1 MTNRLLVVGWDA
13 ADWKVI
19 RPLLAKGEMPYL
31 AGLITDGVSA
41 NLSTI
46 FPPLSPMVWT
56 SIATGKRPYKH
67 GIHGFTEPT
76 PDGLSIRPVSNLG
89 RKAKTF
95 WNILNQNGKRSIVVG
110 WWPSHP
116 AEPVRGVTVSDLF
129 PLRTSADPSAPMAPG
144 TVWPLSWAERL
155 AELRVHG
162 MEIPGEI
169 LSLFVPEW
177 KKIDQKKDTG
187 LHDLAGIIAETMSIH
202 AAATDLIENE
212 PWDLAAVY
220 YTGIDHFSHRFMRYH
235 AHKHPRG
242 GGDNAELF
250 SEVIANAYRYHDV
263 MLGRLIALAGP
274 ETAVMVLSDHGFH
287 SDRLLPEYIPAEPA
301 GPAVEHREFGMFCLK
316 APGVLKGEQVY
327 GANVMDIAPTVLHLF
342 GLPAAKDM
350 DGKVLI
356 NAFSDSTLPALVESW
371 EQIEGDD
378 GRHPPT
384 RQYDGAAAV
393 EALKQLVDLG
403 YIAAPPADARKA
415 VEACIDE
422 NQYNLARAYLGAD
435 VPEPAAEIL
444 RQLVD
449 RDSKQGRYYQ
459 LLFECHFQRGNWS
472 EARRV
477 LEEFDAACAQFAPQA
492 RQELARRQAE
502 RRPDDPP
509 PGLDLGEIQR
519 LRQLAEQAGGHEL
532 ERLLL
537 RTRLALIESHT
548 PGPGRKAP
556 ARRLLEQFAL
566 AVGRKSH
573 LALFLAEGFA
583 SLDEHERALEYVR
596 RARRADPDDWR
607 AMNLEA
613 RIHHAGGWYQQAVE
627 CGIESLALIYFQPAL
642 HYLVGLSLQRL
653 GDHERA
659 EQQFRIALAQRP
671 DSAPAHEQLAGL
683 ARRESKLGESA
694 LHLAHATVIRQ
705 NVQKR
710 RDAAPVSSD
719 QAGKHLDL
727 TGLDRWDGTSPDR
740 SRAVVVVAGLPR
752 SGTSMMMQVLAAAGI
767 APYTDGLRAADS
779 DNPRGYFEHEQAT
792 NLHRDVSWI
801 PQARGKAV
809 KIVANLVPY
818 LPKGEQY
825 RIVFMLRNLEEVAA
839 SQRVM
844 LDRLGRPGGTLDAGQ
859 LARVYTGQLVRVCT
873 WLSSRPEIQVLAVD
887 YSRALREP
895 VAVVARLAA
904 FLGEPFDQAAA
915 AAMVDPSLRR
925 QRAESEAAAAV
936 S

>member
-19 RPLLAKGEMPYL
+19 RPLLAKGEMPHL
-31 AGLITDGVSA
+31 AGLIAEGVSA

-89 RKAKTF
+89 RKSKAF

-144 TVWPLSWAERL
+144 TVWPLSWAVRL

-177 KKIDQKKDTG
+177 KKIDQKKDKS

-202 AAATDLIENE
+202 AAATELIENE
-212 PWDLAAVY
+212 RWDLAAVY
-220 YTGIDHFSHRFMRYH
+220 YTGIDHFSHHFMRYH

-242 GGDNAELF
+242 GGENAELF
-250 SEVIANAYRYHDV
+250 SEVMANAYRYHDV
-263 MLGRLIALAGP
+263 MLGRLMALAGP

-356 NAFSDSTLPALVESW
+356 NAFSDSTLPAPVESW
-371 EQIEGDD
+371 EPIEGED
-378 GRHPPT
+378 GRHPPS
-384 RQYDGAAAV
+384 REYDGAVAV

-403 YIAAPPADARKA
+403 YIAAPPVDARKA
-415 VEACIDE
+415 VAACVDE

-449 RDSKQGRYYQ
+449 RDSKEGRYYQ
-459 LLFECHFQRGNWS
+459 LLFECHWQRGDWS

-477 LEEFDAACAQFAPQA
+477 LEEFDTACDRFAPQA

-502 RRPDDPP
+502 RKPDDPP
-509 PGLDLGEIQR
+509 PQLDMAEVQR
-519 LRQLAEQAGGHEL
+519 LRQLAEQAGGYAM

-537 RTRLALIESHT
+537 RTRLALIDSRT
-548 PGPGRKAP
+548 PGPGRRAP
-556 ARRLLEQFAL
+556 ARRLLEQLAL
-566 AVGRKSH
+566 AAGRKSQ

-607 AMNLEA
+607 AMSLEA
-613 RIHHAGGWYQQAVE
+613 RIHHAGGRYQQAVE
-627 CGIESLALIYFQPAL
+627 CGIESLALIYFQPTL
-642 HYLVGLSLQRL
+642 HYLVGLSLQCL
-653 GDHERA
+653 GEHERA
-659 EQQFRIALAQRP
+659 EHQFRIALAQRP

-683 ARRESKLGESA
+683 ARRESKLGEAA
-694 LHLAHATVIRQ
+694 LHMAHAQVIRKKQ
-705 NVQKR
+705 LKPTPIEVG
-710 RDAAPVSSD
+710 P
-719 QAGKHLDL
+719 KHLDL
-727 TGLDRWDGTSPDR
+727 TGFERWDGTAPDR

-767 APYTDGLRAADS
+767 APYTDGLRTADS

-792 NLHRDVSWI
+792 TLHRDVSWV

-844 LDRLGRPGGTLDAGQ
+844 LDRLGRPGAQLDAGQ

-887 YSRALREP
+887 YSRALRDP
-895 VAVVARLAA
+895 TTVVARLAS
-904 FLGEPFDQAAA
+904 FLGEPFEQASAAA
-915 AAMVDPSLRR
+915 KVDPSLRR
-925 QRAESEAAAAV
+925 QHAESEVAATAA